1 MERWERLHDGCMML
15 GIMGCLLF
23 AWLCHHWAVYTALSQ
38 LSGWK
43 MKRQL
48 SQQRKRNRFIGE
60 CLISRLGKKHKM
72 NIIIKRL

>member
-23 AWLCHHWAVYTALSQ
+23 VWLCHHWAVYTALSQ

-48 SQQRKRNRFIGE
+48 SQQ
-60 CLISRLGKKHKM
+60 
-72 NIIIKRL
+72 IKRKN